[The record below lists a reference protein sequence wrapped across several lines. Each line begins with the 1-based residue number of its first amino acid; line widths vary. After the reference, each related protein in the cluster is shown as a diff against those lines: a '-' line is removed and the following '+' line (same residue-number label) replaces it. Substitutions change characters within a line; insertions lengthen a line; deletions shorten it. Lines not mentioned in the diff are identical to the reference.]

1 MNKQEYSSS
10 IKKTP
15 FNYLLSKKMGALID
29 SGMLYPEIYKKC
41 FDENYIGIESLQ
53 RRREVT
59 NVLYERLNSLDSTLL
74 HAFVNDSISTSRFLL
89 VYAIAKTDRLFSEF
103 LLSVF
108 RDAVSGQKEKITLSD
123 FDDFF
128 ISVQEKNVAVS
139 KWSPK
144 TIDDIGTSYRN
155 ILVESGLCR
164 RVRKTLIPTRP
175 VVSPL
180 IAQHIDQIGDHVYL
194 QALLGAN

>member
-1 MNKQEYSSS
+1 
-10 IKKTP
+10 
-15 FNYLLSKKMGALID
+15 MGALID

-59 NVLYERLNSLDSTLL
+59 NVIYERLNSLDSTLL

-103 LLSVF
+103 LLSIF
-108 RDAVSGQKEKITLSD
+108 RDAISGQKDKITLSD

-155 ILVESGLCR
+155 ILVESGLCKR
-164 RVRKTLIPTRP
+164 IRKTLIPTRP

-180 IAQHIDQIGDHVYL
+180 ISPRCSFR
-194 QALLGAN
+194 